1 MQLRYVFTELGQG
14 LRRNVSMH
22 LAVILTL
29 FVSLTLVGV
38 GVLLKQQ
45 ADIADRQFGSQVEI
59 TVYLCN
65 EKNVAP
71 CDGAVTD
78 EQRAA
83 IVEAIEESPETS
95 GLRTETKQDAYDKT
109 LALYEAN
116 DLGHLVQ
123 GDTAAVS
130 VDDFSDSIWIS
141 LKDPEL
147 SAGVVSAVS
156 GLPGV
161 WQISDQR
168 DLLEPVFDLLN
179 AAQWAAVGTAVVLV
193 AAALLLVGNTIRLA
207 AFARRKEIGIM
218 RLVGASTLYIT
229 LPFLLE
235 ALFSALVGVLLAGG
249 ALALLLRFVVHDRAA
264 EALSFMPWVDGGDFG
279 IALLVIAVLGPLLTI
294 LPTLL
299 LTRKYLKV

>member
-65 EKNVAP
+65 ETDVAP
-71 CDGAVTD
+71 CDGGITE
-78 EQRAA
+78 EQRSA

-95 GLRTETKQDAYDKT
+95 GQRTESKQDAYDKT
-109 LALYEAN
+109 LALAESN
-116 DLGHLVQ
+116 
-123 GDTAAVS
+123 GDTRLLEGDDAAVT
-130 VDDFSDSIWIS
+130 VDDFNESIWIS
-141 LKDPEL
+141 LKNPEQ
-147 SAGVVSAVS
+147 SDGVYSAVA

-161 WQISDQR
+161 LTISDQR
-168 DLLEPVFDLLN
+168 ELLEPVFDVLD

-193 AAALLLVGNTIRLA
+193 VAALLLVGNTIRLA

-235 ALFSALVGVLLAGG
+235 ALFTALVGVLLAGG
-249 ALALLLRFVVHDRAA
+249 ALAALLKFVVHERAA
-264 EALSFMPWVDGGDFG
+264 DTLRFMPWVDAGDYG
-279 IALLVIAVLGPLLTI
+279 VALLVIAVLGPLLTV